1 MTHSATI
8 LVVDDEEDIG
18 EFVCTIAG
26 NLGLKCVAA
35 TDASSLSELL
45 TPEVSLI
52 LLDLMMPEMD
62 GVEAL
67 RLLGELHCKA
77 GIVLMSGISTRVL
90 ETAEKLANT
99 LGLIVVGR
107 LAKPFQV
114 AQLEQLLK
122 DHQMPRAAILGKP
135 TAGVPIPD
143 RDMHYAVRRNEFV
156 LHYQP
161 QIDVATHAVIG
172 VEALVRW
179 QHPVRGL
186 IFPDSFIGR
195 MEELNLIDELGW
207 LVAERALV
215 EVKQFAAE
223 GRVLPRLAL
232 NASVHSLRDLKFPDR
247 FSALLKEHEMPVEGV
262 ILEITESGLLNEL
275 SRTLDVLTRLRV
287 KGVKLSIDDFG
298 TGYAMMQQLINIPA
312 TELKIDR
319 LFVMS
324 MHVNSSDRIMV
335 EKSIEIGH
343 ALGMAVVAE
352 GVETQQQLEFLRE
365 GGCDSVQGYLFTRPL
380 PPKEFVSWM
389 TAQRSIP
396 DSIGS
401 LTEPGRA
408 PTIPTRN

>member
-8 LVVDDEEDIG
+8 LVIDDEEDIG
-18 EFVCTIAG
+18 EFVCAIAG
-26 NLGLKCVAA
+26 NLGLTCVA
-35 TDASSLSELL
+35 TSDAASLPELL
-45 TPEVSLI
+45 TPDVSLI
-52 LLDLMMPEMD
+52 LLDLMMPDMD

-67 RLLGELHCKA
+67 RLLGELRCKA
-77 GIVLMSGISTRVL
+77 GIVLMSGISKRVL

-99 LGLIVVGR
+99 LGLIVAGR
-107 LAKPFQV
+107 LEKPFQV
-114 AQLEQLLK
+114 AELQQLLK
-122 DHQMPRAAILGKP
+122 DHHMPRAAILAMP

-143 RDMHYAVRRNEFV
+143 KDMYHAVERNEFV

-161 QIDVATHAVIG
+161 QIDIATRAVVG

-195 MEELNLIDELGW
+195 MEELNLIDQMGW
-207 LVAERALV
+207 LVAERALN
-215 EVKQFAAE
+215 EVKQLAGEKQA
-223 GRVLPRLAL
+223 LPRLAL

-247 FSALLKEHEMPVEGV
+247 FCALLKEHDMPPEDV

-287 KGVKLSIDDFG
+287 KGIRLSIDDFG

-319 LFVMS
+319 LFVMR
-324 MHVNSSDRIMV
+324 MHVNNSDRVMV

-343 ALGMAVVAE
+343 ALGMVVVAE
-352 GVETQQQLEFLRE
+352 GVEKEEQLEFLRK

-380 PPKEFVSWM
+380 PPKEFVGWM
-389 TAQRSIP
+389 TEYQA
-396 DSIGS
+396 
-401 LTEPGRA
+401 
-408 PTIPTRN
+408 